1 MKKLVLRFFLILN
14 LSLTLIS
21 CGGGGGGGG
30 GTSGSGA
37 GSSVTTSAS
46 INPNSVGLFVDAPT
60 AGLAYTCIGSSG
72 TAGTSGTTNAQGQ
85 FSFTPGASCT
95 FSVGNVTVGSINSIP
110 SDGVVTPQDAAGV
123 SRTFTTDPG
132 VQVIAQFLQSI
143 GSTTSNGLSIPTTMH
158 QTLGG
163 VTPTSLVGSGTV
175 LSQNDLTTLVTTVA
189 GKALVSPEIA
199 SSTLA
204 AQIQAAGI
212 NLSAGV
218 ISANTPSTLVNI
230 AVNAPA
236 TSNAVGLSEQL
247 KASGNYTDGT
257 TVNLTNSVSW
267 SSSNPSVVSVSPTGV
282 ATSKSAGTATVSAAS
297 SSGVIGSVALTVTPA
312 TLVSVAVTP
321 ASTLPLGLTQQ
332 LNANGTY
339 SDGSTKP
346 ILTGVTWISSNTL
359 DTVSSSGVFIGK
371 AVGDTTITAYV
382 GNISGSTKL
391 SVTAAALKSIKII
404 SPNSA
409 TSAPIGLAEQLT
421 SLGTYTDGST
431 ANLNNLVT
439 WSSNA
444 FASVNTGLMSG
455 TQVGTAVIG
464 ATYQGITGTLSM
476 AITDATLQS
485 ISLTAQTSSNSP
497 TPSSAPMGF
506 TQNLIATG
514 SYNNGTTKDVT
525 ANVTWSSANQSV
537 ATVNSGSL
545 GNSGGLVTSVSQGTS
560 VITASLGT
568 LSTQVTFSVTSPVL
582 TSIVI
587 GAANNFVSIGTTD
600 ELTATG
606 IYSDNSRQNISS
618 SVTWTASDSAYAS
631 IASIGSAGVLTG
643 IAPGSAQITATLNGV
658 SSTSLGVTIIP
669 RVGQFIDAPVVG
681 LTYTCGSFTG
691 TTNGLGQFYY
701 APGNTCTFSVG
712 NVTVATLPQI
722 PSDGFVTPQDAAG
735 VSRTSTSDPNVQVI
749 AQFLQSVGFSSGGTL
764 TISNNVSQSLASA
777 GVSTTNLLTPAGPI
791 SQSKLSALV
800 AASNSGQSLVSPAT
814 ASSVLAAQ
822 IQAAGVNTS
831 IGIFPAISPA
841 IRMDAITVNS
851 PTIIS
856 PSGLGVQLSA
866 SANFTDGKTSDLTAS
881 VTWSS
886 SNPAVMTVSPS
897 GVATG
902 ISAGVATIS
911 AQTNNGFTNSVTIT
925 VTSASLVSIAVTPGS
940 ISAPSSVPIGL
951 TQQMIATGTYTD
963 GSIKPITSGVTWSTS
978 NASASISSTG
988 VLKGVSTG
996 NVTVSVTAGSGSGP
1010 VSGSTLVRVSPAL
1023 LQSISVGAPSTAT
1036 SSPLGLSQQLSAVGS
1051 YSDGTSSN
1059 LANLVTWTTSSGGS
1073 VTSSGVFTGLNTGN
1087 QTITAQ
1093 YLGVSGTLSLMIT
1106 GAQLQSISITA
1117 VPNSNAPTPSSAAK
1131 GFSQQLIAMGSYN
1144 NTLVDITKT
1153 VTWSSDTTGTATVL
1167 SGSSGGLVSGLSPGT
1182 ANITASLSGVSNTV
1196 SFTVLQPTL
1205 VSIAVTPVN
1214 GSTNDYV
1221 GSTLNLTA
1229 VGTYSDNSTQNLTTS
1244 VAWSSS
1250 SSSASVSSGILMG
1263 VASGSSNVSATY
1275 AGVTSQ
1281 SLTFNVSPAPVFI
1294 GGTVSGL
1301 LSSQSVTL
1309 LNNFG
1314 DPLVING
1321 NNANVAFTMPSSI
1334 AYASRY
1340 SITIGSQPSK
1350 EICTL
1355 FNNSGNALTNIV
1367 NISVACTP
1375 NQYTVSTLVGP
1386 VYIPAGMMSDT
1397 LGNLFLGANL
1407 SQIQKITPSGV
1418 ASVVTGSSSVQGLQ
1432 NGQGP
1437 TVSFNGTTDVAVDQ
1451 SGNLYVAD
1459 TFNNAIR
1466 KITGVASGNPM
1477 TSTLAGPTQIN
1488 PNPQGTTTAG
1498 STDGTGS
1505 QAKFHSPSYLTVDP
1519 SGNVYVSDTG
1529 NNKIRVITPAGV
1541 VSTLAGSGSVG
1552 SQNGQGSAATFA
1564 TPMGIAVD
1572 NNANVYVADNQNC
1585 LIRKIS
1591 ASGSVSTFAG
1601 NGTCVSTDG
1610 VGTNASLM
1618 YPMAL
1623 TIDPNGNLFVTDTVS
1638 PKIRKITPQ
1647 GVVVTIAGTGVP
1659 GYNNGIGTSATFKEF
1674 PQGIAVDASGNVY
1687 VSDTGNNSIRKIT
1700 PSQ

>member
-143 GSTTSNGLSIPTTMH
+143 GSTTSTGLSIPTSMH

-267 SSSNPSVVSVSPTGV
+267 SSSNPSVVSVSSTGV

-312 TLVSVAVTP
+312 TLLSIAVTP

-391 SVTAAALKSIKII
+391 SVTAATLKSITIT

-409 TSAPIGLAEQLT
+409 TSAPIGLAQQLT
-421 SLGTYTDGST
+421 SLGTYTDGTT

-444 FASVNTGLMSG
+444 FASMNTGLMSG

-464 ATYQGITGTLSM
+464 ATYQGIKGTYSI
-476 AITDATLQS
+476 AITSATLQS
-485 ISLTAQTSSNSP
+485 IAITAQTSSNSP
-497 TPSSAPMGF
+497 TPSSAPKGF
-506 TQNLIATG
+506 TQNLMATG
-514 SYNNGTTKDVT
+514 SYNNGTTQDIT
-525 ANVTWSSANQSV
+525 ANVTWSSVTPSV
-537 ATVNSGSL
+537 ATVNSGSS
-545 GNSGGLVTSVSQGTS
+545 GNSGGLVNAVSQGTS
-560 VITASLGT
+560 VISARLGNI
-568 LSTQVTFSVTSPVL
+568 SSQVTFSVTPPVL
-582 TSIVI
+582 TSILVS
-587 GAANNFVSIGTTD
+587 AVNNSVSIGTTD

-606 IYSDNSRQNISS
+606 IYSDNSRQNITS
-618 SVTWTASDSAYAS
+618 SVTWTASNSAYAS

-643 IAPGSAQITATLNGV
+643 LSPGSAQITATLNGV
-658 SSTSLGVTIIP
+658 SSASIGVTITP

-712 NVTVATLPQI
+712 NVTVATLAQI
-722 PSDGFVTPQDAAG
+722 PSDGIVTPQDAAG
-735 VSRTSTSDPNVQVI
+735 VSRTSFSDPNVQVI
-749 AQFLQSVGFSSGGTL
+749 AQFLQSVGLSSSGTL
-764 TISNNVSQSLASA
+764 TISSNVSQSLAGA
-777 GVSTTNLLTPAGPI
+777 GVVATNLLTPAGPI
-791 SQSKLSALV
+791 SQPKLSALV
-800 AASNSGQSLVSPAT
+800 AASNSGQSLVAPAT

-831 IGIFPAISPA
+831 IGIVPAT
-841 IRMDAITVNS
+841 RMDAITVNS
-851 PTIIS
+851 PTISS

-866 SANFTDGKTSDLTAS
+866 SANYTDGTTSNLTDS

-886 SNPAVMTVSPS
+886 SNPTVMTVSSS

-911 AQTNNGFTNSVTIT
+911 AQANNGFTNSVTIT

-978 NASASISSTG
+978 NASASISSSTG

-996 NVTVSVTAGSGSGP
+996 NVTVSVTAGSGSGSGS
-1010 VSGSTLVRVSPAL
+1010 VSGSTVVRVSPAL

-1073 VTSSGVFTGLNTGN
+1073 ITSSGVFTGLNTGN

-1196 SFTVLQPTL
+1196 SFTVLPPTL

-1334 AYASRY
+1334 AYAGRY

-1466 KITGVASGNPM
+1466 KITGVASGYPM
-1477 TSTLAGPTQIN
+1477 TSTLAGPTAIN